1 MNYHLQKVR
10 NFIII
15 GQSHKIFFFFF
26 FFFKKLLYHVASTD
40 FHIHIKV
47 EREVIRRQ
55 TALILQTGVK
65 SIISNYRLCLNKVLK
80 KHPWVFQEF
89 HKCNLE
95 NTSLKLFWASLPKI
109 KAQPF
114 KLKLCGL
121 RELTNIPAGYSSIWE
136 LFMNL

>member
-1 MNYHLQKVR
+1 MNDHVQKVH

-15 GQSHKIFFFFF
+15 GQFHKIFFF

-55 TALILQTGVK
+55 TALILQTGVG
-65 SIISNYRLCLNKVLK
+65 SIISNYRLYLKKENK

-95 NTSLKLFWASLPKI
+95 STSLKLFWAPLPKI
-109 KAQPF
+109 KAQPL
-114 KLKLCGL
+114 KLKLYGL
-121 RELTNIPAGYSSIWE
+121 RELTNIPADCSSI
-136 LFMNL
+136 

>member
-1 MNYHLQKVR
+1 MNDHVQKVH

-15 GQSHKIFFFFF
+15 GQFHKIFFFFF
-26 FFFKKLLYHVASTD
+26 QKLLYHVASTD

-55 TALILQTGVK
+55 TALILQTGVG
-65 SIISNYRLCLNKVLK
+65 SIISNCRLYLNKVLK

-95 NTSLKLFWASLPKI
+95 STSLKLFWAPLPKI
-109 KAQPF
+109 KAQPL
-114 KLKLCGL
+114 KLKLYGL
-121 RELTNIPAGYSSIWE
+121 RELTNIPADCSSI
-136 LFMNL
+136 